1 MPFWMKIE
9 CDLEAEFL
17 YLGTGRIRAPL
28 FCGCTELLY
37 IVTVW
42 PELLLYI
49 YLKCGKYL
57 TKNGDLNKMKND
69 FRIRSVKGIFAD

>member
-28 FCGCTELLY
+28 FVVALSFC
-37 IVTVW
+37 I
-42 PELLLYI
+42 
-49 YLKCGKYL
+49 
-57 TKNGDLNKMKND
+57 
-69 FRIRSVKGIFAD
+69 S